1 MYPVSHNLLTTRYST
16 YFTKV
21 CSLLKNWFPC
31 GVNGGRQVDVPKF
44 PQCILQI
51 CYCFYPICMSTWR
64 LYWRS
69 SKWNMFK
76 TYKNVTVS
84 LHTFKEYILSL
95 FICVAIPDIKIYK
108 NHHKMN
114 SRFHVNYLY
123 KYMNTRSLKCTG
135 ASSDTIK
142 SIKEDGSNWS
152 HYILCFFYLQLYCL
166 SSFFH
171 C

>member
-1 MYPVSHNLLTTRYST
+1 MYSFNLNIAFFKFGNDLRGCAKHPQFVCHTLLPCSYKLQPQENTEMENFFLQFGTSEYQFNFMYPVSHNLLTTRYST

-21 CSLLKNWFPC
+21 CRLLKNWFPC

-76 TYKNVTVS
+76 T
-84 LHTFKEYILSL
+84 
-95 FICVAIPDIKIYK
+95 
-108 NHHKMN
+108 
-114 SRFHVNYLY
+114 
-123 KYMNTRSLKCTG
+123 
-135 ASSDTIK
+135 
-142 SIKEDGSNWS
+142 
-152 HYILCFFYLQLYCL
+152 
-166 SSFFH
+166 
-171 C
+171 

>member
-1 MYPVSHNLLTTRYST
+1 MYSFNLNIAFFKFGNDLRGFAKHPQFVCHTLLPCSNCNHKKIRRWKTFFLQFGTSEYQFNFMYPVSHNLLTTRYST

-21 CSLLKNWFPC
+21 CRLLKNWFSC

-76 TYKNVTVS
+76 T
-84 LHTFKEYILSL
+84 
-95 FICVAIPDIKIYK
+95 
-108 NHHKMN
+108 
-114 SRFHVNYLY
+114 
-123 KYMNTRSLKCTG
+123 
-135 ASSDTIK
+135 
-142 SIKEDGSNWS
+142 
-152 HYILCFFYLQLYCL
+152 
-166 SSFFH
+166 
-171 C
+171 